1 VSRLSRQIREE
12 FRVSGSTRS
21 VDFSLGSTSRQ
32 CLGKRRLRNYDVA
45 ERVAKS
51 DSVKYG
57 QPMRPYYCGSCLSY
71 HLTKSPLPFAD
82 VPNTRTSKVEPQV
95 SENKVRCSFFGKSL
109 KRFRTFHL
117 AKSAFRCKQAANPK
131 KHQDRNCFRCQRCK
145 RVHLL
150 TFLLYLNNWSPK
162 SEDPIEDSP
171 MFYRLPLDKVEE
183 LLALSELTPLV
194 YFEPQ
199 PLDSL
204 AGNPFFYAKPIP

>member
-1 VSRLSRQIREE
+1 MSRLSRQIREE

-71 HLTKSPLPFAD
+71 HLTKAPLFFEDKPLP
-82 VPNTRTSKVEPQV
+82 VPVKTITV
-95 SENKVRCSFFGKSL
+95 SNNKVWCSFFTGKTL
-109 KRFRTFHL
+109 KRFRTFAS
-117 AKSAFRCKQAANPK
+117 AKIAFRGKRSSNPWKHRECNAFRCS
-131 KHQDRNCFRCQRCK
+131 RCNT
-145 RVHLL
+145 VHLL
-150 TFLLYLNNWSPK
+150 TFSLYLENWSPK
-162 SEDPIEDSP
+162 SEDSIEDSP
-171 MFYRLPLDKVEE
+171 MFYRLPGDKVEE
-183 LLALSELTPLV
+183 LLTLSKLTPLV
-194 YFEPQ
+194 YFEPE

-204 AGNPFFYAKPIP
+204 AGNPFFYAKSIS